1 MKVVIN
7 TRYGGFGLS
16 RQAYVELNLEWD
28 GYGYAYDDD
37 RTNPKL
43 VEVVEKLGEAA
54 SSAYAEL
61 AVVEIPDDVTYDIH
75 DNDGAETVV
84 EKHETYRIWGR

>member
-7 TRYGGFGLS
+7 RCYGGFGLS
-16 RQAYVELNLEWD
+16 EKAKQMLGIEYDFELEQ
-28 GYGYAYDDD
+28 D

-54 SSAYAEL
+54 RAKSAEL
-61 AVVEIPDDVTYDIH
+61 KVVEIPDDVKWGIEDYDGMETIH
-75 DNDGAETVV
+75 EVHRV
-84 EKHETYRIWGR
+84 WY